1 MQARG
6 AARMQHSER
15 DELIDR
21 VRYGRLTPAEAEAEA
36 AHLGLERL
44 ASRPDPSQF
53 DPMRETWW
61 TLPMAIA
68 WIARRSPDE
77 VRESWDPYRSE
88 CWEWHFQ
95 EWRRG
100 PDGPVYTGH
109 FLEQR
114 RPATLSLLLFAD
126 FPHDCLPSG
135 AISINEAKAT
145 LWNALK

>member
-1 MQARG
+1 
-6 AARMQHSER
+6 MQHSER

-77 VRESWDPYRSE
+77 VRESWIHTDQNVGS
-88 CWEWHFQ
+88 
-95 EWRRG
+95 G
-100 PDGPVYTGH
+100 ISKNG
-109 FLEQR
+109 
-114 RPATLSLLLFAD
+114 AAD
-126 FPHDCLPSG
+126 RTVQF
-135 AISINEAKAT
+135 T
-145 LWNALK
+145 